1 MPEKE
6 AAHKINNLI
15 TAQQVRVVGDNIQVP
30 TVVSLKEALAMADEQ
45 GLDLVEISPK
55 ADPPVCRIVD
65 YSKFLYQQKKK
76 AKELKAKA
84 VKVVI
89 KEIRFGPNTDDHD
102 YNFKLKHA
110 ENFLKDGG

>member
-76 AKELKAKA
+76 P
-84 VKVVI
+84 
-89 KEIRFGPNTDDHD
+89 RS
-102 YNFKLKHA
+102 
-110 ENFLKDGG
+110 

>member
-15 TAQQVRVVGDNIQVP
+15 TAQQVRVVGDTIQVP

-65 YSKFLYQQKKK
+65 YSKFLYHQKK
-76 AKELKAKA
+76 
-84 VKVVI
+84 
-89 KEIRFGPNTDDHD
+89 
-102 YNFKLKHA
+102 
-110 ENFLKDGG
+110 

>member
-65 YSKFLYQQKKK
+65 YSKFLYQQKS
-76 AKELKAKA
+76 
-84 VKVVI
+84 
-89 KEIRFGPNTDDHD
+89 
-102 YNFKLKHA
+102 
-110 ENFLKDGG
+110 

>member
-45 GLDLVEISPK
+45 GLDLVEI
-55 ADPPVCRIVD
+55 
-65 YSKFLYQQKKK
+65 
-76 AKELKAKA
+76 
-84 VKVVI
+84 
-89 KEIRFGPNTDDHD
+89 
-102 YNFKLKHA
+102 
-110 ENFLKDGG
+110 

>member
-89 KEIRFGPNTDDHD
+89 KENRLGPNT
-102 YNFKLKHA
+102 
-110 ENFLKDGG
+110 E

>member
-45 GLDLVEISPK
+45 GHDMVEISPK

-102 YNFKLKHA
+102 YNFNLKLD
-110 ENFLKDGG
+110 ENFL

>member
-55 ADPPVCRIVD
+55 ADPPVRRHIV
-65 YSKFLYQQKKK
+65 
-76 AKELKAKA
+76 A
-84 VKVVI
+84 
-89 KEIRFGPNTDDHD
+89 
-102 YNFKLKHA
+102 
-110 ENFLKDGG
+110 